1 MLPKEM
7 RHISGCG
14 CGCGGVSSRVHG
26 AVKYS
31 TGMVANPVQ
40 SIYFNAYFYAHPA
53 HVHFPFNKKKDIK

>member
-31 TGMVANPVQ
+31 TGWLQIRFSLFILMPTFMLIRPTFTFL
-40 SIYFNAYFYAHPA
+40 ST
-53 HVHFPFNKKKDIK
+53 KKDIK